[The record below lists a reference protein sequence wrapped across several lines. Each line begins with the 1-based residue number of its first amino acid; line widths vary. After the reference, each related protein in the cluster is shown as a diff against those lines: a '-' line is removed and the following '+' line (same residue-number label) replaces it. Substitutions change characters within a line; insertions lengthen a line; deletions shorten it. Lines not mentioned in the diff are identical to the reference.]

1 MPKSKKKILI
11 VEDEMGLLDILV
23 SMFTIEG
30 FNVIKAEDGQE
41 GLDVALEHHP
51 DLILLDIVMPKMNG
65 MDVLQ
70 KLRKDEWGKN
80 VPIIL
85 LTNLSDS
92 EKVED
97 AMKYGVYDYLIK
109 TDWELKDVVKKVK
122 EKLGEYND

>member
-1 MPKSKKKILI
+1 
-11 VEDEMGLLDILV
+11 MGLLDILV